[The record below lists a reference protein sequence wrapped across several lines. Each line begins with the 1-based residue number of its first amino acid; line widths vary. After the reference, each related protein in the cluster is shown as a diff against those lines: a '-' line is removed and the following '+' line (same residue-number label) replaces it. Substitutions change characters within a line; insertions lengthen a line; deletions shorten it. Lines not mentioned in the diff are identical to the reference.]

1 MLVRL
6 RLLLWFLKGS
16 KTRHDNTEA
25 AAAIKFRDTT
35 TGYIAPLC
43 TITAY
48 HLQLFC
54 PNRLNFTNPG
64 SSGDILLL
72 HILFL
77 ISLHFIFTV
86 HSFLSSL
93 SLFNFITF
101 IEHQIYNLR
110 HLKIFLF
117 QKLKFIIYS
126 SLRLLFF
133 FSSIEINNFILPYG
147 SPPYSINIHI
157 NLTKPNIN
165 SKNFQNSAPPLF
177 LSPFLVLSICIH

>member
-6 RLLLWFLKGS
+6 RLLLRFLKGS

-77 ISLHFIFTV
+77 ISLHFIFTF

-93 SLFNFITF
+93 SLQFHHFYRTSNLQLAPSKDIFISK
-101 IEHQIYNLR
+101 IKIHNL
-110 HLKIFLF
+110 LVSPSSFL
-117 QKLKFIIYS
+117 
-126 SLRLLFF
+126 LLF
-133 FSSIEINNFILPYG
+133 Y
-147 SPPYSINIHI
+147 
-157 NLTKPNIN
+157 
-165 SKNFQNSAPPLF
+165 
-177 LSPFLVLSICIH
+177 

>member
-93 SLFNFITF
+93 SLSLQFHHFYRTSNLQLAPSKDIFISK
-101 IEHQIYNLR
+101 IKIHNL
-110 HLKIFLF
+110 LF
-117 QKLKFIIYS
+117 

-133 FSSIEINNFILPYG
+133 FSSIEIHNFILLFG
-147 SPPYSINIHI
+147 GPPYSRYKRTHKLN
-157 NLTKPNIN
+157 
-165 SKNFQNSAPPLF
+165 
-177 LSPFLVLSICIH
+177 